1 MFSFRNLKMNF
12 NRSISYFSGGKNINI
27 AETVQNPDVM
37 NNKHMKSL
45 KHIKSC
51 SYAVVPIFGLRMYV
65 S

>member
-37 NNKHMKSL
+37 NNKHMN
-45 KHIKSC
+45 IKSC